1 MKEKKISKYIGKY
14 VTIPEIFNSV
24 FFLVCL
30 FVFFSVTS
38 ASVKIASFVSARD
51 APIGLVTM
59 LITLFSTL
67 CNNFIKLFYEK
78 SDEK

>member
-1 MKEKKISKYIGKY
+1 M
-14 VTIPEIFNSV
+14 
-24 FFLVCL
+24 
-30 FVFFSVTS
+30 
-38 ASVKIASFVSARD
+38 KIASFVSARD

>member
-30 FVFFSVTS
+30 FVFFQLQVQ
-38 ASVKIASFVSARD
+38 V
-51 APIGLVTM
+51 
-59 LITLFSTL
+59 
-67 CNNFIKLFYEK
+67 
-78 SDEK
+78 